1 MPHSSGE
8 RKIILGGRRL
18 VVEQNERTSGEPN
31 CATVDS
37 LQFSRA
43 FHRAEVAPNRLLSDA
58 QSIRNVDDVHTT
70 IGGQQ
75 IGDRLIAGRG
85 LRVLDGHTAAC
96 QPGGV
101 GKITDTHLVAVDR
114 ISAKDL

>member
-31 CATVDS
+31 CATVNS

-43 FHRAEVAPNRLLSDA
+43 LHRAEVAPNRLLGDA
-58 QSIRNVDDVHTT
+58 QSIRNVDNVHTT

-75 IGDRLIAGRG
+75 IGDRLIASRG
-85 LRVLDGHTAAC
+85 LRVLDGHTAAS

-101 GKITDTHLVAVDR
+101 GKITDTPR
-114 ISAKDL
+114 RR